1 MSNLEL
7 YTNLQTSDT
16 ALANVE
22 RMGAAMCQSGMFGCT
37 RREQGTILA
46 IACIT
51 MGMSPLDVA
60 NKYHII
66 DGKLSKKAGAALAEF
81 KARGGKYKWLR
92 TGQEPDQ
99 DQENLEA
106 VGEFTLDGETIT
118 VRFDMAMA
126 RKAGLV
132 RAKSAW
138 ETFPWKMLRARVE
151 SDAIG
156 MLAPEI
162 YFGDDD
168 FLPSSPQPQQ
178 PVFGAK
184 PEQSE
189 EQNPEPKRG
198 AQTSSE
204 RKPETTT
211 TSRFDPEAIQDAEE
225 IPAET
230 VPDSGPQPDNGKQKA
245 GDGGSPEAA
254 ETVEPDDGDGEGYK
268 GDLNPAILQQLKK
281 ILRNDMRKSLIYM
294 RAIGYIKADEG
305 LGCLS
310 EFHARAIIDRHQ
322 SFLENARKS
331 VA

>member
-81 KARGGKYKWLR
+81 KARGGKYKWIR

-132 RAKSAW
+132 RSKSAW

-168 FLPSSPQPQQ
+168 YLPSSQQPQQ
-178 PVFGAK
+178 PLFGAK
-184 PEQSE
+184 PEQNE
-189 EQNPEPKRG
+189 ERDQKPITS
-198 AQTSSE
+198 AQARPE
-204 RKPETTT
+204 RKPETPAA
-211 TSRFDPEAIQDAEE
+211 SRFNPGTIQDAEE

-230 VPDSGPQPDNGKQKA
+230 VPNAGPQSDNGKPNTV
-245 GDGGSPEAA
+245 DGGSPKAA
-254 ETVEPDDGDGEGYK
+254 ETMEHDDGDGEGYK
-268 GDLNPAILQQLKK
+268 GDLNPAILEQLKK
-281 ILRNDMRKSLIYM
+281 VLRNDMRKALIYI
-294 RAIGYIKADEG
+294 RSLGWIKADEG

-310 EFHARAIIDRHQ
+310 EFNARAIIDRHQ
-322 SFLENARKS
+322 SFLEKARNS